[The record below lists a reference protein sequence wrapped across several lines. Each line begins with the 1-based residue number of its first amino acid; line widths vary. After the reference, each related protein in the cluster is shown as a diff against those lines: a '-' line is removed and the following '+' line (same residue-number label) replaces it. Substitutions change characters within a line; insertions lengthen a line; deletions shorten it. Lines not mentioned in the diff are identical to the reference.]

1 MTQSITEWLQQSRL
15 IVVAVDPVRGRLRL
29 RNEADACSDLH
40 CGEETVVTTEEGAAG
55 LGAINAGDIVKVE
68 ASAGRAQRIVVVR
81 RVWDELTSPEF

>member
-1 MTQSITEWLQQSRL
+1 MTQSITEWLQHNRL
-15 IVVAVDPVRGRLRL
+15 TVVSVDTVGGRLRL
-29 RNEADACSDLH
+29 RNEAEACTDFH
-40 CGEETVVTTEEGAAG
+40 CGEETVVTTEEGAAD